1 MANNPGAKKRIRQN
15 AVRRLRNRDKL
26 SKTRTAI
33 KKVRTS
39 TVPAEA
45 VKLLPGTISLIDRCV
60 KANLFHK
67 NKAARLK
74 GQLSKLVSKLG

>member
-33 KKVRTS
+33 KKLRLS
-39 TVPAEA
+39 SGKAEA
-45 VKLLPGTISLIDRCV
+45 TQLLPGTVSLIDRCV
-60 KANLFHK
+60 KANLFHR

-74 GQLSKLVSKLG
+74 GKLSKHVNQLA

>member
-33 KKVRTS
+33 KKLRTS
-39 TVPAEA
+39 SEKSQAQGM
-45 VKLLPGTISLIDRCV
+45 LPTAMSLIDRCV

-74 GQLSKLVSKLG
+74 GQLSKHVAALA

>member
-33 KKVRTS
+33 KKLRVSTEQKAASAMLPS
-39 TVPAEA
+39 TV
-45 VKLLPGTISLIDRCV
+45 SLIDRCV
-60 KANLFHK
+60 KARLFHK

-74 GQLSKLVSKLG
+74 GQLAKLVAGLA

>member
-15 AVRRLRNRDKL
+15 AVRRLRNRDKM

-33 KKVRTS
+33 KKVRLT
-39 TVPAEA
+39 TAKAEA
-45 VKLLPGTISLIDRCV
+45 VQLLPNTISLIDRCV

-74 GQLSKLVSKLG
+74 GRLTKLVQQLA